1 MALGK
6 YNRRTVSATS
16 GAVLPGATVSFYN
29 QLTGLPATAYNDP
42 DGLDPIGSS
51 MTSGSQGEV
60 EVFLDPGK
68 YRITV
73 ELDDLYEEIT
83 YEPVTGD
90 LAVVDAGEVALNFL
104 AVATPAANSIPR
116 ILPNGFTELRTVAE
130 TRTDLGL
137 GGAALLNV
145 GTTAGTV
152 AAGNDSRLSDSR
164 EWTAATVDQVE
175 AEAGVATTRRA
186 WTAERVRQAIVA
198 VGTTVGKAL
207 LNLTNPS
214 AVRFIRIN
222 ADNTV
227 TARSD
232 SEMRTDLGLG
242 SAAVLADTAV
252 VQTTGDQTV
261 AGVKTVTS
269 QMRLQNG
276 GVTSGTAA
284 LLMGA
289 DATAI
294 TLTDATNKQAAISLP
309 HYTLAEEPILM
320 LRARSLVSSTVLQWG
335 GGLAAFNAATQ
346 HVFFTAADNVTT
358 TGTATFTIAGNA
370 VSSQVQ
376 LALPSYTV
384 ATLPTGV
391 TAGMI
396 FVSDESGGSVPA
408 FYDGT
413 DWRRFSD
420 RAIVS

>member
-16 GAVLPGATVSFYN
+16 GTVVPEATVSFYD

-60 EVFLDPGK
+60 EVFLEPGK

-73 ELDDLYEEIT
+73 EKDDLYEEIT

-90 LAVVDAGEVALNFL
+90 IALIDAEEVGLNFL
-104 AVATPAANSIPR
+104 ALATPAANSIPR
-116 ILPNGFTELRTVAE
+116 ILPNGFTELRTVAQ
-130 TRTDLGL
+130 TRSDLGL

-145 GTTAGTV
+145 GTTTGTV
-152 AAGNDSRLSDSR
+152 AAGDDSRLSDSR

-232 SEMRTDLGLG
+232 SEMRTDLSLG
-242 SAAVLADTAV
+242 SLATAS
-252 VQTTGDQTV
+252 TV
-261 AGVKTVTS
+261 NDSNWSGADLAIT
-269 QMRLQNG
+269 NG
-276 GVTSGTAA
+276 GTGASDSSGARTNLGLNVTVPSGPTASGEVGQTA
-284 LLMGA
+284 GDA
-289 DATAI
+289 NYIYRCIAIDTWIRVPKDATW
-294 TLTDATNKQAAISLP
+294 
-309 HYTLAEEPILM
+309 
-320 LRARSLVSSTVLQWG
+320 V
-335 GGLAAFNAATQ
+335 
-346 HVFFTAADNVTT
+346 
-358 TGTATFTIAGNA
+358 
-370 VSSQVQ
+370 
-376 LALPSYTV
+376 
-384 ATLPTGV
+384 
-391 TAGMI
+391 
-396 FVSDESGGSVPA
+396 
-408 FYDGT
+408 
-413 DWRRFSD
+413 
-420 RAIVS
+420 